1 MRKAKDVAL
10 IGVYTALLLGGQ
22 FALASVSGIEVVTL
36 LVFAFAFSFGIKRS
50 LILVVA
56 FSLLRC
62 FLFGFFPTVIIL
74 YLVYYPLFVTI
85 IGALGNL
92 YKHKLTPK
100 RHILVIIVTVV
111 LTIFFSLLDSV
122 ITPLYYGFSSLEW
135 KGYLASS
142 LYAMIPQCLCVTL
155 TMSVAKPLVKV
166 AGKMRRA

>member
-10 IGVYTALLLGGQ
+10 IGVYTALLIGGQ
-22 FALASVSGIEVVTL
+22 FALASVSGVEIVTL

-56 FSLLRC
+56 FSFLRC
-62 FLFGFFPTVIIL
+62 ILFGFFPTVIIL

-122 ITPLYYGFSSLEW
+122 ITPLYYGFSVLEW

-142 LYAMIPQCLCVTL
+142 LYAMIPQVICVGA
-155 TMSVAKPLVKV
+155 TMMGARVILKAMERLQN
-166 AGKMRRA
+166 